1 MALTVGKKVR
11 VKADVPQTI
20 AYDFPDTINANI
32 VKYFKAGEVVGTIS
46 KAEIDQGGD
55 GVNYVEIILTK
66 YVMVP
71 DAEYDVNIVYVP
83 FSDID
88 IISEDVDTNDT
99 IVYDQNGN
107 KLPGSAYEYPD
118 AIPTGDEM
126 NGKRVF
132 VVKTTPPIDEPTN
145 TLPTWLKYGLWAVVI
160 LGSITAL
167 AVLYKTLSK

>member
-20 AYDFPDTINANI
+20 AYDFPDTTLSNI
-32 VKYFKAGEVVGTIS
+32 LKYFKAGEEIGTIS
-46 KAEIDQGGD
+46 NTGLEEGGD
-55 GVNYVEIILTK
+55 GVDYVEVLLTK

-71 DAEYDVNIVYVP
+71 DKEYDVNIAYVP
-83 FSDID
+83 YSDID
-88 IISEDVDTNDT
+88 VISEDVDTNDT
-99 IVYDQNGN
+99 IVYDENGN
-107 KLPGSAYEYPD
+107 LLPGTAYEYPN
-118 AIPTGDEM
+118 AIPTGDTK

-132 VVKTTPPIDEPTN
+132 VVKTTPPIEEPKQ

-160 LGSITAL
+160 LGSVTAL

>member
-46 KAEIDQGGD
+46 KTQIDQGGD
-55 GVNYVEIILTK
+55 FVNYVEVILTK

-99 IVYDQNGN
+99 IVYDENGN
-107 KLPGSAYEYPD
+107 KLPGTAYEYPD

-132 VVKTTPPIDEPTN
+132 VVKKEAVPTSQSSF
-145 TLPTWLKYGLWAVVI
+145 PKWLKYGLWVVVI
-160 LGSITAL
+160 LGSVTAL